1 MDVID
6 RIEELRNRRGWSIY
20 KLAAESGLTQSTLTN
35 MYARGTYPSI
45 PTLTAICEALGVT
58 LSQFFS
64 SGKNETVLSDDE
76 AEIIEAYRLLS
87 ARNKKAIK
95 SLVQS
100 IE

>member
-1 MDVID
+1 MDVIE
-6 RIEELRNRRGWSIY
+6 RIEELRNKRGWSVY
-20 KLAAESGLTQSTLTN
+20 KLATEAGLTQSTLTN

-64 SGKNETVLSDDE
+64 SHTNETVLSDDE
-76 AEIIEAYRLLS
+76 TELIGAYRLLS
-87 ARNKKAIK
+87 ARNKKAVK
-95 SLVQS
+95 SLVLS

>member
-1 MDVID
+1 MNVID
-6 RIEELRNRRGWSIY
+6 RIEELRNKRGWSIY
-20 KLAAESGLTQSTLTN
+20 KLATEAGLTQSTLTN

-45 PTLTAICEALGVT
+45 PTLTAICEAFGIT

-76 AEIIEAYRLLS
+76 TEIIEAYRTLS
-87 ARNKKAIK
+87 VRNKKAIK
-95 SLVQS
+95 TLIKE